1 MALNWM
7 QWYELAGCAA
17 LIAVCLRIISLHEMP
32 KPTRWFALILGIS
45 GIVRCGALVAKY
57 SDTPNLSKTLIAIVA
72 GNIPLMTAALLA
84 SIVWQQIRARV
95 VRDDDYERGSSDA
108 R

>member
-1 MALNWM
+1 MNLNWM
-7 QWYELAGCAA
+7 QWYELAGCVA
-17 LIAVCLRIISLHEMP
+17 LVAVCLRIISLYEMP

-57 SDTPNLSKTLIAIVA
+57 SELPNLSKILIAIA
-72 GNIPLMTAALLA
+72 ASNIPLMAAALLA
-84 SIVWQQIRARV
+84 SIVWQQIKARIG
-95 VRDDDYERGSSDA
+95 DECGNSSDA

>member
-1 MALNWM
+1 MNLNWM
-7 QWYELAGCAA
+7 QWHELAGCVA

-57 SDTPNLSKTLIAIVA
+57 SDTPNLSKTIIAVAA
-72 GNIPLMTAALLA
+72 GNIPLMAAALLA
-84 SIVWQQIRARV
+84 SIVWQQIRTRV
-95 VRDDDYERGSSDA
+95 VIEDNYERGSSDA

>member
-7 QWYELAGCAA
+7 QWYELAGCVA
-17 LIAVCLRIISLHEMP
+17 LIAVCLRIISLHDMP
-32 KPTRWFALILGIS
+32 KPTRWFALILGVS
-45 GIVRCGALVAKY
+45 GLIRCGALVAKY
-57 SDTPNLSKTLIAIVA
+57 SDTPNLSKTIVAIAA

-84 SIVWQQIRARV
+84 SIVWQQIRARIV
-95 VRDDDYERGSSDA
+95 DECGNSSDA

>member
-1 MALNWM
+1 MNLNWM
-7 QWYELAGCAA
+7 QWYELIGCLA

-32 KPTRWFALILGIS
+32 RPTRWFALILGIS

-57 SDTPNLSKTLIAIVA
+57 SDTPNLEKAIIAIAA
-72 GNIPLMTAALLA
+72 GHIPLMTAALLA

-95 VRDDDYERGSSDA
+95 VVDDNYERGSSDA

>member
-7 QWYELAGCAA
+7 QWYELAGCVA
-17 LIAVCLRIISLHEMP
+17 LIAACLRIIRLQSMP
-32 KPTRWFALILGIS
+32 QITRLVALALGVS
-45 GIVRCGALVAKY
+45 GIIRCGALVAKY
-57 SDTPNLSKTLIAIVA
+57 SDTPNLSKTIVAIAA

-84 SIVWQQIRARV
+84 SIVWQQIRARIV
-95 VRDDDYERGSSDA
+95 DECGNSSDA